1 MRETGG
7 RAGALE
13 LAAAAL
19 ARRDLSAAALEE
31 RLLRAGADP
40 GAARAAVN
48 RLAAL
53 GAIDDA
59 RLATVRASRLAARGY
74 SNSAIEERLGAE
86 GLARPELEAA
96 LARLEPESARARRV
110 AAGAPGRSPRE
121 LAAALSRR
129 GFPAEVLEA
138 VLSPLDGGG
147 DAELG

>member
-1 MRETGG
+1 MSEAGG
-7 RAGALE
+7 PAGALE

-40 GAARAAVN
+40 RAVRAAVD

-59 RLATVRASRLAARGY
+59 RLAAARASRLAARGY
-74 SNSAIEERLGAE
+74 SNSAIEERLGAD
-86 GLARPELEAA
+86 GLARPEIEAA
-96 LARLEPESARARRV
+96 LATLEPEPARARRV
-110 AAGAPGRSPRE
+110 AAGAPGRSQRG
-121 LAAALSRR
+121 LAATLARR
-129 GFPAEVLEA
+129 GFAEDVLEV
-138 VLSPLDGGG
+138 VLGPLDGAG